1 MNASLYASSFPAYTI
16 PGWHPS
22 SELSVIAAALC
33 LPVKVPR
40 FVLIS
45 VTVPSLFQA
54 TWKLWSRI
62 FEVIGQC

>member
-1 MNASLYASSFPAYTI
+1 MNASLYASSFSTYTI

-22 SELSVIAAALC
+22 SGLGVIAAALC
-33 LPVKVPR
+33 LLVNVPR

-54 TWKLWSRI
+54 MWKLWSCI
-62 FEVIGQC
+62 FEVTE